1 MAAIKDGA
9 RFTGTKRLRDKESDR
24 IAAMKDELQKFGA
37 KLEVEENA
45 VTVKKCDLHTPN
57 ETLYGHNDHRIVM
70 SLSVISS
77 LFGGEI
83 DGCEAVSKSYPK
95 FFEDIKALG
104 IKVYDI

>member
-1 MAAIKDGA
+1 
-9 RFTGTKRLRDKESDR
+9 
-24 IAAMKDELQKFGA
+24 
-37 KLEVEENA
+37 
-45 VTVKKCDLHTPN
+45 
-57 ETLYGHNDHRIVM
+57 M